1 MGHVIYLIIS
11 DSHANLEAL
20 DAALTAAG
28 PCDRV
33 LVLGDL
39 VGYGA
44 DPNAVIE
51 RVRALPSCTVIR
63 GNHDKVAA
71 GVDTVEGFNRL
82 AREAI
87 EWTANELTTENRSWL
102 AALPPGPIVVDDQI
116 VICHGTPFDEDVYVF
131 DEMDALRSIDAA
143 SRPVCLFGH
152 THVPAMF
159 RLGPSAAGS
168 DPYGRTGR
176 ELDTTVPIR
185 GFPFR
190 LEIEE
195 RSRYLLNCGAVG
207 QPRDLDA
214 RAAFGI
220 FDSEAQT
227 LTAAGI
233 RGECSR
239 NASSAG
245 PPPETR
251 SRATA
256 GLSMPARSATGR
268 LNRLCNAVSS
278 FGPTS

>member
-1 MGHVIYLIIS
+1 MGHVTYLIIS
-11 DSHANLEAL
+11 DIHANLEAL
-20 DAALTAAG
+20 DAVLSAAG

-87 EWTANELTTENRSWL
+87 EWTANALTNENRSWL

-131 DEMDALRSIDAA
+131 DEMDALRSIDGA

-159 RLGPSAAGS
+159 RLGPSGAGA
-168 DPYGRTGR
+168 DPHGRTGR

-185 GFPFR
+185 GFPFC
-190 LEIEE
+190 LEIDP
-195 RSRYLLNCGAVG
+195 RSRYLLN
-207 QPRDLDA
+207 
-214 RAAFGI
+214 
-220 FDSEAQT
+220 
-227 LTAAGI
+227 
-233 RGECSR
+233 
-239 NASSAG
+239 
-245 PPPETR
+245 
-251 SRATA
+251 
-256 GLSMPARSATGR
+256 
-268 LNRLCNAVSS
+268 
-278 FGPTS
+278 

>member
-1 MGHVIYLIIS
+1 MGHVTYLIIS
-11 DSHANLEAL
+11 DIHGNLEAL
-20 DAALTAAG
+20 DATLSAAG

-51 RVRALPSCTVIR
+51 RVRALSSCTVIR

-71 GVDTVEGFNRL
+71 GVDTVDGFNRL
-82 AREAI
+82 ARQAI
-87 EWTANELTTENRSWL
+87 EWTASELTTENRSWL
-102 AALPPGPIVVDDQI
+102 AALPQGPVVIDDQI
-116 VICHGTPFDEDVYVF
+116 EICHGTPFDEDVYVF
-131 DEMDALRSIDAA
+131 DEMDALRSVDAA
-143 SRPVCLFGH
+143 TRPVCLFGH

-159 RLGPSAAGS
+159 RLGPSGAGS

-190 LEIEE
+190 LEIEA

-220 FDSEAQT
+220 FDSESQSLTFVRTSYDITTAQEK
-227 LTAAGI
+227 I
-233 RGECSR
+233 VE
-239 NASSAG
+239 
-245 PPPETR
+245 
-251 SRATA
+251 A
-256 GLSMPARSATGR
+256 GLPEVLAQRLAVGR
-268 LNRLCNAVSS
+268 
-278 FGPTS
+278 